1 MKRSIFMALILA
13 MAFMANAQ
21 ITNPQTDQ
29 ARVRFGL
36 KAGINVSS
44 LNMNS
49 ESAQISS
56 ITSFYAGGT
65 ALFPVSKHFNIQSE
79 LIWSGEGTESTGIK
93 IELNYVRI
101 PLLFQY
107 QHVSGFHVEAG
118 PQLGIL
124 VTEKATAIETKE
136 EFEVKK
142 QLSRV
147 STTLAI
153 GFGYRMKNGLGLDF
167 RYAKGIDNPVGATN
181 AKLVVAS
188 GGLSFVF

>member
-1 MKRSIFMALILA
+1 MALILA

-107 QHVSGFHVEAG
+107 QHASGFHVEAG

-124 VTEKATAIETKE
+124 VTEKATVIETKE

>member
-1 MKRSIFMALILA
+1 MKKIFSFILCLGCFAAL
-13 MAFMANAQ
+13 NAQ
-21 ITNPQTDQ
+21 QPATDQ
-29 ARVRFGL
+29 ARVRFGI
-36 KAGINVSS
+36 KAGINASN
-44 LNMNS
+44 LNAAI
-49 ESAQISS
+49 EEAQLST
-56 ITSFYAGGT
+56 ITSFYAGGI

-79 LIWSGEGTESTGIK
+79 LLWSGEGSESSGTK
-93 IELNYVRI
+93 VELNYVRL

-107 QHVSGFHVEAG
+107 QHASGFHIEAG

-124 VTEKATAIETKE
+124 VKEKATVIETKE
-136 EFEVKK
+136 EFELDG
-142 QLSRV
+142 QLTRV

-167 RYAKGIDNPVGATN
+167 RYAKGIDNPIGGAN